1 MAEIREVTGLG
12 REMKTAA
19 LAAEIW
25 NEYYAELLGS
35 AQIAYMLNRFQSEE
49 ALHREEADGYRTFW
63 VLEENGTTPVGYFL
77 VKENEPVGKL
87 FLSKLYVRASSRGK
101 GVSRPIVAF
110 LKRLAREAGLHTIW
124 LTVNKGNATVGLYK
138 KYGLRITDSVV
149 TDIGGGYVMDD
160 YIMEMPV

>member
-87 FLSKLYVRASSRGK
+87 FLSKLYGPGFFPGK
-101 GVSRPIVAF
+101 GSVPSDFRVF
-110 LKRLAREAGLHTIW
+110 EA
-124 LTVNKGNATVGLYK
+124 ACA
-138 KYGLRITDSVV
+138 
-149 TDIGGGYVMDD
+149 GGGAAYDLAD
-160 YIMEMPV
+160 GE